1 MSVSRES
8 ASRESAS
15 RESAGRVSAREPLP
29 RRVYQLLSD
38 GQFRSGTELAARCG
52 VSRSAIWKAIAA
64 LRALGVGVHAV
75 SNRGYRVPAA
85 TALLDSEHIV
95 RLLPRGVAIDLRIG
109 QCVWRTGSTNTDLLL
124 REAPAAGKY
133 DFLTAEC
140 QSAGRGRR
148 ARSWFAPPG
157 GAICL
162 SISWC
167 FASLPRDISA
177 LSLAV
182 GVCVL
187 RALVQFG
194 VAPVG
199 MAGVALK
206 WPNDLVVGDAKLG
219 GILIELRAEAGG
231 PAYVVIGLGLNVA
244 LGEAVLRQVA
254 ASGTQAADLVGLGV
268 AERDRNRLAAAL
280 IVSLVTGLRQFQNDG
295 FAAFAPEW
303 RAADALAGR
312 PVVISGNSDSIEG
325 LARGIDSSG
334 ALCLETGE
342 GLRRFVTGEVSARAV
357 R

>member
-1 MSVSRES
+1 MNQP
-8 ASRESAS
+8 A
-15 RESAGRVSAREPLP
+15 PLP
-29 RRVYQLLSD
+29 RRVYRLLSD
-38 GQFRSGTELAARCG
+38 GQFRSGTWLAAECG

-64 LRALGVGVHAV
+64 LRTLGVGVHAV
-75 SNRGYRVPAA
+75 PNRGYRLPAA
-85 TALLDSEHIV
+85 TALLEREHIV
-95 RLLPRGVAIDLRIG
+95 RLLPRSVAIDLRIG
-109 QCVWRTGSTNTDLLL
+109 QCAWRTGSTNTDLLL
-124 REAPAAGKY
+124 REAPPPGQF

-162 SISWC
+162 SIGWH

-182 GVCVL
+182 GVCAL
-187 RALVQFG
+187 RAMTPFG
-194 VAPVG
+194 VAGVG
-199 MAGVALK
+199 LK
-206 WPNDLVVGDAKLG
+206 WPNDLVVGNAKLG

-244 LGEAVLRQVA
+244 LGDTILRQVA
-254 ASGTQAADLVGLGV
+254 ASGTQAADLAGLGV

-280 IVSLVTGLRQFQNDG
+280 IGSLVSGLRQFQSDG
-295 FAAFAPEW
+295 FSAFAAEW
-303 RAADALAGR
+303 GAADALAGR
-312 PVVISGNSDSIEG
+312 PVVISGDSGSVAG
-325 LARGIDSSG
+325 LARGIDSGG

-357 R
+357 P